1 MKTLYLVRHAKSSWK
16 YPDLSDHD
24 RPLNKRGKRDAP
36 EMGKRLLSRHVLFS
50 TMISSTANRAYTTA
64 QIIAK
69 EVDFSID
76 EIIPSS
82 DLFHADPR
90 QVLDI
95 IKKINDAYPSAMI
108 FGHNPG
114 FTWAANQL
122 ANLQIDN
129 IPTCGI
135 IAICFSINSW
145 SAIDFGKGELVFY
158 DYPKNDSLT

>member
-36 EMGKRLLSRHVLFS
+36 EMGKRLLKQHAVPN

-64 QIIAK
+64 RMIAK
-69 EVDFSID
+69 EVDFPID
-76 EIIPSS
+76 EIIPNS
-82 DLFHADPR
+82 DLFHADPSEI
-90 QVLDI
+90 LDTVHRI
-95 IKKINDAYPSAMI
+95 SDAHQSAMI

-135 IAICFSINSW
+135 VVISFSIDSW
-145 SAIDFGKGELVFY
+145 AEVGFGKGELVFY
-158 DYPKNDSLT
+158 DYPKRIS